1 MEKNKLERKICKEKE
16 KEKEKVVEMGQ
27 WVSVEEVREAV
38 EEDLGL
44 ALYFPAHGGA
54 HGLVPPEVCSMV
66 CPLHFYV
73 IFILIYLFDYVCSW
87 AAM

>member
-1 MEKNKLERKICKEKE
+1 
-16 KEKEKVVEMGQ
+16 MGQ

-44 ALYFPAHGGA
+44 SLYFPAHGGA

-66 CPLHFYV
+66 VPPSSF
-73 IFILIYLFDYVCSW
+73 F
-87 AAM
+87 